1 MALSTRHRA
10 SIYRSLAP
18 LLGDEEADAMVAEF
32 PAREGDELVTRDIL
46 RAELAEFRSDM
57 AEFRTDMADRFRRQT
72 VWTTSTMI
80 AGLGLAALIARAS
93 G

>member
-18 LLGDEEADAMVAEF
+18 QLGDEEADAMVAEF
-32 PAREGDELVTRDIL
+32 PAREGDELVTRDVL
-46 RAELAEFRSDM
+46 RAELAEFRS
-57 AEFRTDMADRFRRQT
+57 DMADRFRRQT

-80 AGLGLAALIARAS
+80 AGLGLAALIARA
-93 G
+93 GG